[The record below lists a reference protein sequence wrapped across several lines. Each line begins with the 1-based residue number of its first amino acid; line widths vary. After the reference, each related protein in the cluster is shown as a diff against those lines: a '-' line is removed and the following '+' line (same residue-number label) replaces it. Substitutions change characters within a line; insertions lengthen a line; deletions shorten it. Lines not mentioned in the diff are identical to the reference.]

1 MNPSQRAGWHSAL
14 RLLAVALA
22 GACGAAAVLWW
33 NQRRAPAAVQAPR
46 SEPPPVVAPPPAPPE
61 PPRPAAAAPLDE
73 IVARALPAVLRVETA
88 GGSGSGFF
96 VAADRAI
103 TNAHV
108 LGTAAYATVVNQE
121 GEKYEASV
129 EARNNDFDLAV
140 LRVRGIKREPKVL
153 VLGSALTVRPGQE
166 LLAIGSPLGLLQ
178 NSVTRGILSGL
189 RRIGPALVL
198 QTDAALNPG
207 NSGGPL
213 LDRDGRVVGI
223 NTSVL
228 RGNPGLNFAVA
239 ADHAQAL
246 LEGRPLALPGE
257 AFRTEGEPLP
267 DLRPDPPSAS
277 DRLRQS
283 GARAYE
289 ARLARLAAGAA
300 RLEAGFAAFLAG
312 AYQGRHGGAPGRT
325 LQLLTEPGAFP
336 GTWIPGAEGRLG
348 EYRQLAQALRAELQA
363 AEDEARRADVYPG
376 TRRDLRAR
384 FGLGDGWWERP

>member
-1 MNPSQRAGWHSAL
+1 MNPSQRAGWNTVL
-14 RLLAVALA
+14 RLLGMALA
-22 GACGAAAVLWW
+22 GAGGAAAVLWW
-33 NQRRAPAAVQAPR
+33 NARRAPATVQAPR
-46 SEPPPVVAPPPAPPE
+46 PPMVLEPSRPGPTPAVAMAD
-61 PPRPAAAAPLDE
+61 LDE
-73 IVARALPAVLRVETA
+73 IVARALPAVLRVETS

-96 VAADRAI
+96 ATADRVI

-108 LGTAAYATVVNQE
+108 LGAASYATVVNQE
-121 GEKYEASV
+121 GERHDAIV

-140 LRVRGIKREPKVL
+140 LRVRGLKREPRIL
-153 VLGSALTVRPGQE
+153 ALGSALKVRPGQE

-213 LDRDGRVVGI
+213 LDRDGQVVGI
-223 NTSVL
+223 STSVL

-239 ADHAQAL
+239 ADHALAL
-246 LEGRPLALPGE
+246 LEGRPLALPEE
-257 AFRTEGEPLP
+257 AFRRDGEPLP
-267 DLRPDPPSAS
+267 NLRPDQPSDS
-277 DRLRQS
+277 DLLRQA

-300 RLEAGFAAFLAG
+300 RLEAGFAAFQAG
-312 AYQGRHGGAPGRT
+312 AYQGRHAGAAGRT
-325 LQLLTEPGAFP
+325 FQLLTEPGAFP
-336 GTWIPGAEGRLG
+336 GTWAQGAEARLG
-348 EYRQLAQALRAELQA
+348 EFRRLALALRAEFQA
-363 AEDEARRADVYPG
+363 AEDEARHADVYPG

-384 FGLGDGWWERP
+384 HGLGDGWWER

>member
-1 MNPSQRAGWHSAL
+1 MNPMQRAGWNTVL

-22 GACGAAAVLWW
+22 GAGGATAVLWW
-33 NQRRAPAAVQAPR
+33 NARRTPAAVQVPR
-46 SEPPPVVAPPPAPPE
+46 LEPA
-61 PPRPAAAAPLDE
+61 PAAAAEPEVPAPAAARLERDE
-73 IVARALPAVLRVETA
+73 IVARALPAVLLVETA
-88 GGSGSGFF
+88 GGRGSAFF

-108 LGTAAYATVVNQE
+108 LGAASYATVVNQD
-121 GEKYEASV
+121 GDRFEAFV
-129 EARNNDFDLAV
+129 ETRSTDFDLAV
-140 LRVRGIKREPKVL
+140 LRVRGLTREPAIL
-153 VLGSALTVRPGQE
+153 ALGSALQVRPGQE

-189 RRIGPALVL
+189 RRVGPTLVL

-246 LEGRPLALPGE
+246 LEGRPPALPE
-257 AFRTEGEPLP
+257 AAFRRDGEPLP
-267 DLRPDPPSAS
+267 NLRPERPSDS
-277 DRLRQS
+277 DQLRQT
-283 GARAYE
+283 GIRAYE
-289 ARLARLAAGAA
+289 ARLARLAAGTG
-300 RLEAGFAAFLAG
+300 RLETGFATFLAG
-312 AYQGRHGGAPGRT
+312 AYQGRHGGTAGRT
-325 LQLLTEPGAFP
+325 FQLLTEPGAFP
-336 GTWIPGAEGRLG
+336 GAWTPGAEARLG
-348 EYRQLAQALRAELQA
+348 DYRRLATALRAEFQA

-376 TRRDLRAR
+376 TRRDLRTR
-384 FGLGDGWWERP
+384 YGLGDGWWERP